1 MNDVKM
7 AVHLCGVRGDSSLDF
22 KHTSSLS
29 LALCSVPF
37 ERARPRRR
45 AFHMQKQKGEGKLGL
60 VEECRIG
67 ILPVCPAPV
76 ATGPSQNN
84 AKACDQTE
92 NKQVPSYN
100 RTKDWAVYELKNMVR

>member
-1 MNDVKM
+1 MRKQE
-7 AVHLCGVRGDSSLDF
+7 GD
-22 KHTSSLS
+22 
-29 LALCSVPF
+29 A
-37 ERARPRRR
+37 
-45 AFHMQKQKGEGKLGL
+45 KLGL

-100 RTKDWAVYELKNMVR
+100 RTKDWAVYELKHGQMMLRVVDNLFGREAALLLQPGLHVHHLRVN